1 MDFARCIFLADFIIV
16 FLFRLILLADF
27 HFVLS
32 DMRHLKVLS
41 EMVKSAIQIK
51 CYGSG

>member
-16 FLFRLILLADF
+16 FLFCLILPVDF
-27 HFVLS
+27 NFVLS
-32 DMRHLKVLS
+32 DMRHLKV
-41 EMVKSAIQIK
+41 VKSAIQIK